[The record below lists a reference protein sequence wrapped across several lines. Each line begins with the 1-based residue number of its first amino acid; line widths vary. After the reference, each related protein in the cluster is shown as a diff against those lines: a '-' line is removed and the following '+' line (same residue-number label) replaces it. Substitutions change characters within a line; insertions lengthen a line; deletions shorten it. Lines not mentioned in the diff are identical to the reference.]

1 MTSLLVARE
10 EITFDEFLVRYDG
23 CFAEWV
29 DGRVWMEEL
38 GDLQRSRLKGFLC
51 ALLHIWTSARDLGE
65 MYVAPLTIRLN
76 ERVAL
81 EPDLFFVH
89 AANHERVRYNYVDGP
104 PDLVIEIVS
113 QGVRANMQQ
122 RVRWYES
129 AGISELWLVDADR
142 RMSEVLRLDGRGRYA
157 TVDASAALESEAL
170 GGLRVPAAWLW
181 QEPLPRIDRVMREL
195 GLV

>member
-1 MTSLLVARE
+1 MAALLATPE

-29 DGRVWMEEL
+29 DGRVRME
-38 GDLQRSRLKGFLC
+38 DLSDVRRSRLKGFLC
-51 ALLHIWTSARDLGE
+51 ALLHIWTSARNLGE
-65 MYVAPLTIRLN
+65 LYVAPLTIRLN

-81 EPDLFFVH
+81 EPDLFFVR

-113 QGVRANMQQ
+113 QGVRANEQQ
-122 RVRWYES
+122 RVRRYES
-129 AGISELWLVDADR
+129 AGVSELWLVDADR
-142 RMSEVLRLDGRGRYA
+142 RMSEVLRLDGSGRYA
-157 TVDASAALESEAL
+157 AVDASAALESKAL

-181 QEPLPRIDRVMREL
+181 QEPLPRIDRVMREW